1 MAAMPEDQR
10 AIAEEAI
17 NMLSEEQIDVL
28 LDAFGVD
35 LLDEGGV
42 AEEGEEELISE
53 DMPALNVNL
62 FKGIIKHSLIKFR
75 YKHPYLQHLSHY

>member
-35 LLDEGGV
+35 ILDEGV
-42 AEEGEEELISE
+42 VS
-53 DMPALNVNL
+53 
-62 FKGIIKHSLIKFR
+62 
-75 YKHPYLQHLSHY
+75 

>member
-28 LDAFGVD
+28 LDVFGVD

-42 AEEGEEELISE
+42 AEEGEEELIPE
-53 DMPALNVNL
+53 DMPVDEDT
-62 FKGIIKHSLIKFR
+62 
-75 YKHPYLQHLSHY
+75 LSETTAQVAEPTMEEAMA